1 MESVSPVFP
10 DTPHGRKQKQLW
22 RQQRRLQHAGRTPP
36 PRGAAGG
43 PLPTRLDMDDAE
55 DSDDEVQ
62 SADEE
67 EEDEARSRQS
77 KSSRSS
83 DRSRNSDGT
92 RTAVRLLPWLPLP
105 GLLPRLPL

>member
-22 RQQRRLQHAGRTPP
+22 RQQRRLQHAGHTPP
-36 PRGAAGG
+36 PPPRDAAGG
-43 PLPTRLDMDDAE
+43 PAPTRLDLGDAE
-55 DSDDEVQ
+55 DSDGEVQ

-83 DRSRNSDGT
+83 DRSRNNDGT
-92 RTAVRLLPWLPLP
+92 RTARAIRRMLTSLTHPAP
-105 GLLPRLPL
+105 G